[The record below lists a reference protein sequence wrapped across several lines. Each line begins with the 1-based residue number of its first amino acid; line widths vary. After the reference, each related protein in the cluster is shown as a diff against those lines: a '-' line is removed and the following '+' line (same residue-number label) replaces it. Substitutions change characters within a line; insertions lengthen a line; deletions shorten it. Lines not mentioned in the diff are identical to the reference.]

1 MLLRRLG
8 QALAQTS
15 RQVNTLERRLAP
27 GLEGQ
32 MGDVRRALEERERE
46 ERLRLRHLL
55 GRRERAG

>member
-1 MLLRRLG
+1 
-8 QALAQTS
+8 
-15 RQVNTLERRLAP
+15 
-27 GLEGQ
+27 